1 MFSNASPNIKGS
13 AYILFSAFMY
23 AALPILVKIAY
34 AAGLGP
40 NSTLLLRYFFSF
52 ILLAGLIKLFR
63 HGRLLS
69 LSPMVVAQGI
79 FLTSSGLFYF
89 FALQTLSAGLTT
101 VIFFTHPV
109 IVAILTILIFKE
121 KFVPRLFIGLALAL
135 AGIALISGLLGGAH
149 DLSARGIVWALLAC
163 LCYAFYGLIGQKTLT
178 VNDPLSITATLSL
191 LAVIIVIPV
200 YHSDLGF
207 IRHLTGQ
214 QILITLAMAVVNTLL
229 AVLFF
234 LKGVQKIGASRA
246 TLISTAEPVFC
257 LLMAFFILKETLTPI
272 ELIGS
277 GLVFTSMLLAVY
289 SRVLPAN
296 K

>member
-1 MFSNASPNIKGS
+1 MFNNASPNIKGS

-40 NSTLLLRYFFSF
+40 DSTLLLRYFFSF

-79 FLTSSGLFYF
+79 FLTISGLFYF
-89 FALQTLSAGLTT
+89 FALETLSAGLTT

-109 IVAILTILIFKE
+109 IVAVLTILIFKE

-149 DLSARGIVWALLAC
+149 DLSARGIIWALLAC

-207 IRHLTGQ
+207 IRHLTRQ

-257 LLMAFFILKETLTPI
+257 LLMAFFILKETLTPL

-277 GLVFTSMLLAVY
+277 GLVFTSMLLTVY
-289 SRVLPAN
+289 SRALPAN

>member
-1 MFSNASPNIKGS
+1 MFSNASPNFKGS
-13 AYILFSAFMY
+13 AYILFSALMY
-23 AALPILVKIAY
+23 ATLPILVKIAY

-40 NSTLLLRYFFSF
+40 DSTLLLRYLFSF
-52 ILLAGLIKLFR
+52 ILLGGLVKFCI

-89 FALQTLSAGLTT
+89 FALETLSAGLTT

-109 IVAILTILIFKE
+109 MVAILTILIFKE
-121 KFVPRLFIGLALAL
+121 KFIPRLFVGLALAL
-135 AGIALISGLLGGAH
+135 TGIALISGLLGGGH
-149 DLSARGIVWALLAC
+149 DLSVRGITWALLAC
-163 LCYAFYGLIGQKTLT
+163 LCYTFYSLIGQKTLA

-191 LAVIIVIPV
+191 LAVIIIIPA
-200 YHSDLGF
+200 YHSDLGL
-207 IRHLTGQ
+207 ILHLTRQ
-214 QILITLAMAVVNTLL
+214 QILITLAMAVMNTLL

-234 LKGVQKIGASRA
+234 LKGVQKVGASRA

-257 LLMAFFILKETLTPI
+257 LLMAFFMLKETLTPI

-277 GLVFTSMLLAVY
+277 VLVFISMLLAVY
-289 SRVLPAN
+289 SRALPVN